1 MFSQQTGKDFIK
13 KKKGERKMIAMLVN
27 TNFILTVVFLIF
39 CAGFFLRAA
48 WKDRENMANMTGNA
62 IAAYFMLSALIM
74 IWGS

>member
-48 WKDRENMANMTGNA
+48 WIDRGNMANMTGNT
-62 IAAYFMLSALIM
+62 IAAYFILSALIM
-74 IWGS
+74 ISER